1 MKYLTPE
8 CREKVNFIEC
18 AKKQFLSHYS
28 YYTGETYYTNEYAIS
43 QNIDLSKYKNK
54 RILVVGGGPTTNDCE
69 WNPADYDYI
78 FSCNHFYLHPK
89 LQNVDLAVICPE
101 IDIFEEQF
109 TNYINNSK
117 TIFCYENVDA
127 NPKFVKSMLDI
138 NRAFLLSL
146 RKNLKTGTA
155 SRLLVLATILEPS
168 VVHVVGVDGLP
179 KDVKKTAGCD
189 VKHSFEPGKVMH
201 SRYSYQFYYN
211 EYKDLWNYL
220 INDIGRNIRF
230 KNLGHGHPFNIS
242 TEFNIT

>member
-1 MKYLTPE
+1 MKYLTQE
-8 CREKVNFIEC
+8 CREKNNFATC
-18 AKKQFLSHYS
+18 AKKQFSAHYA
-28 YYTGETYYTNEYAIS
+28 YYTGEIHYTDEYAIS
-43 QNIDLSKYKNK
+43 RNADLSKYKDK

-69 WNPADYDYI
+69 WDANNYDYV

-89 LQNVDLAVICPE
+89 LQNVDLAVLCPE
-101 IDIFEEQF
+101 IDVFEDRF
-109 TNYINNSK
+109 VNYINSSK

-127 NPKFVKSMLDI
+127 NPQYVKYLLNI

-168 VVHVVGVDGLP
+168 TIDVVGVDGLP
-179 KDVKKTAGCD
+179 KDVKNPAGYD

-201 SRYSYQFYYN
+201 SRYSYEFYYN
-211 EYKDLWNYL
+211 EYKNLWDYL

-242 TEFNIT
+242 TAFNIT